1 MIKINHGI
9 HTTYVSHESK
19 IYANGQNAR
28 RKQLSFGIFIVW
40 WEHKNHVADCYFC
53 LTKTSW
59 CSKKTWQEL
68 RYPNLDSAIRLT
80 HMKYQ
85 YLLSQNCLH
94 CKMRMIY
101 VNQMIIMGMSVIQA
115 LRIYKPKN
123 VKTSTRQN
131 SMV

>member
-1 MIKINHGI
+1 
-9 HTTYVSHESK
+9 
-19 IYANGQNAR
+19 
-28 RKQLSFGIFIVW
+28 
-40 WEHKNHVADCYFC
+40 
-53 LTKTSW
+53 
-59 CSKKTWQEL
+59 
-68 RYPNLDSAIRLT
+68 
-80 HMKYQ
+80 MKYQ